1 MFTTQFGQKTL
12 AQYSAPPWCR
22 NPHLQTI
29 WPRFFGRRQLVETQ
43 LERLET
49 PDGDFLDLA
58 WGPAPEYVEAV
69 IILSTQC
76 SQEEKTDCGP
86 RCTEK
91 ISSLRFCTMP
101 SLSGIPD

>member
-69 IILSTQC
+69 IILFHGLEGSKDSHYIQDMLQ
-76 SQEEKTDCGP
+76 SA
-86 RCTEK
+86 
-91 ISSLRFCTMP
+91 L
-101 SLSGIPD
+101 